1 MQHYAI
7 NVFWSD
13 DDGVWIADV
22 PDLKSC
28 SAMGQTPELA
38 LAEVRLAM
46 EAWLAAARDNGLPIP
61 APRYQPQPQPA
72 E

>member
-13 DDGVWIADV
+13 EDDAWVANV

-28 SAMGQTPELA
+28 AAFGGTPEEA
-38 LAEVRLAM
+38 VAEVRIAM
-46 EAWLAAARDNGLPIP
+46 EAWLAATHDAGLPIP
-61 APRYQPQPQPA
+61 KPHYQPEHQAA

>member
-1 MQHYAI
+1 MRHYAI

-13 DDGVWIADV
+13 NDEAWVANV

-28 SAMGQTPELA
+28 AALGETPEEA
-38 LAEVRLAM
+38 VTEVRVAM
-46 EAWLAAARDNGLPIP
+46 DAWLAAARDAGLPIP
-61 APRYQPQPQPA
+61 EPTYQPEPQAA

>member
-13 DDGVWIADV
+13 EDGVWVANV

-28 SAMGQTPELA
+28 AAFGETPEEA
-38 LAEVRLAM
+38 VAEVRVAM
-46 EAWLAAARDNGLPIP
+46 EGWLAAARDAGLPIP
-61 APRYQPQPQPA
+61 EPHYQPEPA